1 MVVRTIG
8 DEITEEFILGNGF
21 HVYVDYGVI
30 SYDDGHYYPAFE
42 RYSGSKRRSQLLDD
56 KGNIISEVRF

>member
-8 DEITEEFILGNGF
+8 DEITEDFILGKGF
-21 HVYVDYGVI
+21 HVHVDYGI
-30 SYDDGHYYPAFE
+30 IFFEDGQYHPEYQ